1 MCRNIFKTLLYLS
14 SFIPLYIL
22 LIVQNI
28 QLRNTEGKIYN
39 SSEFVNQ
46 FIGNEKTT
54 PNIFW
59 IVIFSLLLISAIT
72 ICVFVKF
79 FLKAEGSSGK
89 IIGESFSREDTLGY
103 IVTYIMP
110 LISIDIKSP
119 RSLIIN
125 SILFV
130 TIGIF

>member
-46 FIGNEKTT
+46 FIGNEKTA
-54 PNIFW
+54 PNIF
-59 IVIFSLLLISAIT
+59 IQ
-72 ICVFVKF
+72 
-79 FLKAEGSSGK
+79 
-89 IIGESFSREDTLGY
+89 
-103 IVTYIMP
+103 P
-110 LISIDIKSP
+110 L
-119 RSLIIN
+119 R
-125 SILFV
+125 V
-130 TIGIF
+130 AWR